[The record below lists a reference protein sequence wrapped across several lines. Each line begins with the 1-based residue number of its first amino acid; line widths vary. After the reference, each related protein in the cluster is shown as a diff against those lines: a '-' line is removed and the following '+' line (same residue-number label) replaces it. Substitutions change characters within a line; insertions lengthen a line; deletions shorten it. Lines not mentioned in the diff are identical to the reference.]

1 MLLFAVE
8 RRHLVGSATVDDTAL
23 GKVANGLLAV
33 LGILFV
39 PAGVGVIQ
47 DLALLREY
55 GAALA
60 AALVVSTLLTLSV
73 TVWVFVGVSR
83 LMEAKASAW
92 ATPFSLWVYLAT
104 TPLLWLTLTVVI
116 WVLADWLAQL
126 SGHNPLVNPVMIAIA
141 AISAILPATGTPT
154 APTSTARS
162 SSISCSGPPP
172 WPSPFPCTRTGRSC
186 GARCCRC
193 WRP

>member
-1 MLLFAVE
+1 MLRAFAILLVCQLAGEGITRGLVLPLPGPVLGLVILVVLLFAVE
-8 RRHLVGSATVDDTAL
+8 RRHLVSSATVDDTSL

-47 DLALLREY
+47 NLALLREY

-83 LMEAKASAW
+83 LMDGK
-92 ATPFSLWVYLAT
+92 
-104 TPLLWLTLTVVI
+104 
-116 WVLADWLAQL
+116 
-126 SGHNPLVNPVMIAIA
+126 G
-141 AISAILPATGTPT
+141 
-154 APTSTARS
+154 
-162 SSISCSGPPP
+162 
-172 WPSPFPCTRTGRSC
+172 
-186 GARCCRC
+186 
-193 WRP
+193 

>member
-1 MLLFAVE
+1 MLRAFAILLVCQLAGETMTRALGLPLPGPVLGLVILVMLLFAVE
-8 RRHLVGSATVDDTAL
+8 RRHLVDSTTVDETSL

-47 DLALLREY
+47 NLALLREY

-83 LMEAKASAW
+83 LMDRK
-92 ATPFSLWVYLAT
+92 
-104 TPLLWLTLTVVI
+104 
-116 WVLADWLAQL
+116 
-126 SGHNPLVNPVMIAIA
+126 G
-141 AISAILPATGTPT
+141 
-154 APTSTARS
+154 
-162 SSISCSGPPP
+162 
-172 WPSPFPCTRTGRSC
+172 
-186 GARCCRC
+186 
-193 WRP
+193 

>member
-1 MLLFAVE
+1 MLRAFAILLVCQLAGEGFTRALVLPLPGPVLGLVILVVLLFAVE
-8 RRHLVGSATVDDTAL
+8 RRHLVSSATVDDTAL

-47 DLALLREY
+47 NLALLREY

-83 LMEAKASAW
+83 LMDGK
-92 ATPFSLWVYLAT
+92 
-104 TPLLWLTLTVVI
+104 
-116 WVLADWLAQL
+116 
-126 SGHNPLVNPVMIAIA
+126 G
-141 AISAILPATGTPT
+141 
-154 APTSTARS
+154 
-162 SSISCSGPPP
+162 
-172 WPSPFPCTRTGRSC
+172 
-186 GARCCRC
+186 
-193 WRP
+193 

>member
-1 MLLFAVE
+1 MLRAFAILLVCQLAGEGITRALVLPLPGPVLGLVILVVLLFAVE
-8 RRHLVGSATVDDTAL
+8 RRHLVSSATVDDTAL

-47 DLALLREY
+47 NLALLREY

-83 LMEAKASAW
+83 LMDGKA
-92 ATPFSLWVYLAT
+92 
-104 TPLLWLTLTVVI
+104 
-116 WVLADWLAQL
+116 
-126 SGHNPLVNPVMIAIA
+126 
-141 AISAILPATGTPT
+141 
-154 APTSTARS
+154 
-162 SSISCSGPPP
+162 
-172 WPSPFPCTRTGRSC
+172 
-186 GARCCRC
+186 
-193 WRP
+193 